1 MSRRMRIAW
10 WLVALLFCYAVPH
23 RILELA
29 QAHTEYAEVIA
40 DGR

>member
-10 WLVALLFCYAVPH
+10 ALVALLGCYAVPH

-29 QAHTEYAEVIA
+29 QAHAEYTEAVA